1 MFLSAMALLG
11 QSSYSWPSITRL
23 GYVELTKMQNLLE
36 CKNKNKKENEKQS
49 EKKNENSF
57 WFSFLFLLSFCF
69 SFFFLFL
76 FSFSSLFFFI
86 FVFFFL
92 FSFDFHFVVNLFL
105 YFLFLNFTM
114 TPPGRL
120 NKFFTKADRNK
131 ELSPAIFL
139 TAFETILIMVSLQS
153 VLKSIPYYI

>member
-1 MFLSAMALLG
+1 MKSNLK
-11 QSSYSWPSITRL
+11 RK
-23 GYVELTKMQNLLE
+23 TKI
-36 CKNKNKKENEKQS
+36 
-49 EKKNENSF
+49 
-57 WFSFLFLLSFCF
+57 LFDSHFCFCFHFVFHFSFCF
-69 SFFFLFL
+69 CFHFRLCYFL
-76 FSFSSLFFFI
+76 FS
-86 FVFFFL
+86 FFFL
-92 FSFDFHFVVNLFL
+92 FSFDFHFVINLFL